1 VSIVAERTNETCTPR
16 LRCTPE
22 QFRHRKMPCL
32 MEHQSGLDAAQSAH
46 VCDDDDDGDDDLL
59 VHVERV
65 SVRVVERDTGRATR
79 IRRGE
84 GSSLSSVSRFCS
96 LVVVAWSRRET
107 ASRARRTPHAAASR
121 SLHTTRVPRIGGHD
135 ERGRGSTRAR
145 DATRGSTTADEPRTH
160 LILRELVQLVH
171 LPLVVIPH
179 GPGRAR
185 A

>member
-46 VCDDDDDGDDDLL
+46 VCDGDDDGDDDLL

-65 SVRVVERDTGRATR
+65 SVAGRRTRHRTGDENSA
-79 IRRGE
+79 RGR
-84 GSSLSSVSRFCS
+84 SSLSSVSRFCS

-121 SLHTTRVPRIGGHD
+121 SLDTTRVPRIRWARR
-135 ERGRGSTRAR
+135 ERPRVDARAR
-145 DATRGSTTADEPRTH
+145 RDAGKHD
-160 LILRELVQLVH
+160 
-171 LPLVVIPH
+171 
-179 GPGRAR
+179 GG
-185 A
+185 